1 MSWLLVCIANVSS
14 ACARRDKCVI
24 IQVNSVRMIATTRV
38 SEMFVFYD
46 WQVQWTVRTS
56 QLMDQWI
63 TTACNT
69 IMTQVLNKRACFGD
83 TILFVI

>member
-1 MSWLLVCIANVSS
+1 
-14 ACARRDKCVI
+14 
-24 IQVNSVRMIATTRV
+24 MIGTTGV

-63 TTACNT
+63 MTVVNT
-69 IMTQVLNKRACFGD
+69 IMTQVLNKRACFCD
-83 TILFVI
+83 MILFVI